1 MVSALGN
8 QLGTGDR
15 VVVYTTMPKQGDE
28 LFDITDRK
36 VKIVRTGKF
45 SLGLSFYERYST
57 YLMFYLKS
65 FLGTLIFRPGKLF
78 YYETI
83 SSLTPIFYKRLI
95 GDRAE
100 LYIHYHEYMTPK
112 EYNATFLNRTLL
124 NLEKIIYRKAS
135 WISHTNEDRLKLFC
149 DDMGYTGTNNIF
161 VLPNYPPA
169 TWNVP
174 EKTPRV
180 GGLLKLVYVGS
191 FGSLET
197 IYIKEI
203 IEWVSKNAERVCLD
217 VYSNN
222 ITDQVREWID
232 LQPRKG
238 LNIRGNVPYKKLPD
252 ILPSYDIGLILYK
265 GANANFIYNAP
276 NKLFE
281 YQGCGLEVWYPKEML
296 GIDRYACQ
304 SLHPAVIRCDFSALD
319 DSLITQYGSRAAF
332 PKREIS
338 YKFEEIAAPL
348 LRKLSN

>member
-1 MVSALGN
+1 M
-8 QLGTGDR
+8 
-15 VVVYTTMPKQGDE
+15 
-28 LFDITDRK
+28 
-36 VKIVRTGKF
+36 
-45 SLGLSFYERYST
+45 
-57 YLMFYLKS
+57 
-65 FLGTLIFRPGKLF
+65 
-78 YYETI
+78 
-83 SSLTPIFYKRLI
+83 
-95 GDRAE
+95 
-100 LYIHYHEYMTPK
+100 
-112 EYNATFLNRTLL
+112 
-124 NLEKIIYRKAS
+124 
-135 WISHTNEDRLKLFC
+135 
-149 DDMGYTGTNNIF
+149 
-161 VLPNYPPA
+161 
-169 TWNVP
+169 
-174 EKTPRV
+174 
-180 GGLLKLVYVGS
+180 
-191 FGSLET
+191 
-197 IYIKEI
+197 
-203 IEWVSKNAERVCLD
+203 
-217 VYSNN
+217 YSNN